1 MVPHLPPSQFNSV
14 VRMGDGGL
22 GDKRRGGGGGE
33 GRGGGGGGSVAGKK
47 RDPRRRK
54 EGGVRNNLIK
64 DFAPK
69 SKPPVT
75 CTHSVRVIV

>member
-22 GDKRRGGGGGE
+22 GDKRRGGGGE
-33 GRGGGGGGSVAGKK
+33 GRGGGGGSVAGKK
-47 RDPRRRK
+47 RDPRRK
-54 EGGVRNNLIK
+54 EGVRNNLIK

-69 SKPPVT
+69 SKPPVSVII
-75 CTHSVRVIV
+75 HSVRVIV